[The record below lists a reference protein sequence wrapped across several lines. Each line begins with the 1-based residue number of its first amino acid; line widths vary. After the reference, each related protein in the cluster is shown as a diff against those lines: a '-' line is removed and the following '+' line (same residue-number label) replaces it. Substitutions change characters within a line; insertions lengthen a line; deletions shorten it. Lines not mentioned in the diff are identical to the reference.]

1 MPLIWIDRIR
11 ESSGCFEARVHAVIP
26 GSKEP
31 VGRRDRMIDTKGV
44 NSIVN
49 RVGDIDCVV
58 IERPGLS
65 GHRVVLEKVVPNI
78 GDADCRDHVARKSGA
93 ATHATHSRLGG
104 GIEDLTTV
112 DRLPIAG
119 VRTKNRACQNPREI
133 TSTHSRGRY
142 GRGGGSAC
150 RLDKL
155 LPGEEAE
162 GSIVPVIQMR
172 NREWSSHDDSV
183 IILLIRRTAIE
194 DRK

>member
-31 VGRRDRMIDTKGV
+31 VCRRDRMIDTKGV

-78 GDADCRDHVARKSGA
+78 GDADCRDHVARTSGA
-93 ATHATHSRLGG
+93 AKVVEVPADWINCSQAKK
-104 GIEDLTTV
+104 
-112 DRLPIAG
+112 PK
-119 VRTKNRACQNPREI
+119 VRSCPLYK
-133 TSTHSRGRY
+133 
-142 GRGGGSAC
+142 
-150 RLDKL
+150 
-155 LPGEEAE
+155 
-162 GSIVPVIQMR
+162 
-172 NREWSSHDDSV
+172 
-183 IILLIRRTAIE
+183 
-194 DRK
+194 